1 VAVLAADARRAW
13 DVVATGEV
21 PPLLAAQVDGVLDDL
36 DSAVASRS
44 SADVR
49 HAATELERA
58 VLDMEMQYDD
68 PPRST
73 RSGSRSGACR
83 PGCTSWLAIGS
94 RRQRPGDHLGDHRP
108 ALTPA
113 GTGASTGAGTNR
125 SA

>member
-1 VAVLAADARRAW
+1 MFSRAATTRRWARVAVLAADTRRAW

-49 HAATELERA
+49 QAATELELA
-58 VLDMEMQYDD
+58 VL
-68 PPRST
+68 P
-73 RSGSRSGACR
+73 
-83 PGCTSWLAIGS
+83 
-94 RRQRPGDHLGDHRP
+94 
-108 ALTPA
+108 